1 MTFRRLATGAAL
13 AIAGLAAA
21 VGIGLLANSISG
33 DSVGLGAEPL
43 SAGGTLAPAS
53 VQKAE
58 AAAEAPPAA
67 APPPQPGRR
76 RDAHDHVA
84 ARLTNQIAPAEPG
97 DDNGGDRGPH
107 RRQLGLRLERLWLN
121 ARRLRLQRVG
131 LKRLRLLRRLGRL
144 EPLRRLGRRLTRP
157 RARGANATASP
168 TCLPSGAP

>member
-58 AAAEAPPAA
+58 
-67 APPPQPGRR
+67 QRQKHRQRQRQRR
-76 RDAHDHVA
+76 RRNRGGDET
-84 ARLTNQIAPAEPG
+84 RTTTSGTLTNQIAPAEPG
-97 DDNGGDRGPH
+97 DDNGGDRV
-107 RRQLGLRLERLWLN
+107 RTDDN
-121 ARRLRLQRVG
+121 
-131 LKRLRLLRRLGRL
+131 
-144 EPLRRLGRRLTRP
+144 
-157 RARGANATASP
+157 
-168 TCLPSGAP
+168 SGSGSSGSGSTPGGSGSSDSGSSGSGSSGSSGGSGSSSHSGGSDDD